1 MNWFKRIFCSQE
13 DFNVHANG
21 LPKVGVEIP
30 MPEVKSPKGSD
41 ISEPVHAIVNNMLE
55 HPQRWKVEVET
66 TYSSR
71 REMEKQYKVKDSKT
85 NEVFEAYHTYHY
97 GYSSGISD
105 SLVTDVSWLTE
116 DETKLIYD
124 TLGEVYKIK
133 RQRLLRLVKYK
144 ESQERL
150 RLLEIYK

>member
-13 DFNVHANG
+13 DFNVYANG
-21 LPKVGVEIP
+21 LPHVSVEIP
-30 MPEVKSPKGSD
+30 MPKVKPTKGND
-41 ISEPVHAIVNNMLE
+41 ISEPVHVIVKNMLE

-71 REMEKQYKVKDSKT
+71 RDMVKQYKVKDSKT
-85 NEVFEAYHTYHY
+85 NEVFKAHY
-97 GYSSGISD
+97 RYWYRYSSGISD